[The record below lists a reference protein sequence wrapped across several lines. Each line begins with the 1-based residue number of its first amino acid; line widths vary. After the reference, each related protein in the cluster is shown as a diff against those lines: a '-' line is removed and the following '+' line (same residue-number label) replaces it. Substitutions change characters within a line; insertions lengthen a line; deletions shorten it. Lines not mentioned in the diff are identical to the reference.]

1 MTKEDT
7 AMFLSQDRDRYV
19 VNMTLADLHARGVHS
34 SSEYINK
41 IVKSTRDFNAIQIT
55 KLERCVNK
63 ADEFLKLYVYEN
75 ILNCKQLARIPWKFA
90 LTDKDYEEGLS
101 HTREDVIFLSLYTLN
116 DTIANDSNDHHLI
129 STLIHEKVHIF
140 QRYNSS
146 VMEKLIQKLGYKE
159 SIYENRLKRSNPDIN
174 DKVYMNAGGEVMMIT
189 YSSDMPTGI
198 NDIKSN
204 SYVMEHPYE
213 KMAYDIGNE
222 YTKRQ
227 LQSMLKIL

>member
-1 MTKEDT
+1 MS
-7 AMFLSQDRDRYV
+7 A
-19 VNMTLADLHARGVHS
+19 ADLHARGVHT

-41 IVKSTRDFNAIQIT
+41 IVKSTKDFNTIQTT
-55 KLERCVNK
+55 KLQRCIIK
-63 ADEFLKLYVYEN
+63 ADEFLKEYVYEN
-75 ILNCKQLARIPWKFA
+75 ILNCSELTRIPWKFA
-90 LTDKDYEEGLS
+90 LTDKDYEEGLP

-116 DTIANDSNDHHLI
+116 DNIANDKNDHHLI

-140 QRYNSS
+140 QRYNLH

-159 SIYENRLKRSNPDIN
+159 ISYENRLKRSNPDIT
-174 DKVYMNAGGEVMMIT
+174 DKVYMNADGKVMIIT

-198 NDIKSN
+198 NDIKSA

-227 LQSMLKIL
+227 FQSILKTL